1 MADDE
6 EQRPADEASEI
17 AGGVPDDQ
25 AGDPAGDDEEA
36 DPLDVFVEANTEFQ
50 EELDALDEDEPGFAA
65 KQMQLVDEFLQSFK
79 SVDPPNHVR
88 DQIAAVVSDNTDVS
102 KKSARRELQKYVK
115 KHERETRSRPELSEI
130 VRDRV
135 VRVEA
140 LAANET
146 DSDVRYRFVFDDEST
161 VVVDRE
167 GLWSATAIRRAFS
180 DVYGRVPVFDPPEG
194 LEWEDLVDEIYDE
207 LLVVKRDAVGPRMQ
221 VIERVRELV
230 EKHAAHT
237 EIDRA
242 YTGSGVYVEQAD
254 ADTVYVESSRIE
266 ERAKEHDETL
276 AGVRW
281 EMDDKG
287 YRVGQSERKRCGDG
301 KVKNWWPLDRAE
313 FEPKRV
319 EQPDEPAEADGEDDT
334 DAGDG
339 GGA

>member
-1 MADDE
+1 MTAGDE
-6 EQRPADEASEI
+6 EQRPVDEATEV
-17 AGGVPDDQ
+17 AGGEPVDEQ
-25 AGDPAGDDEEA
+25 AGGATSSDEEA

-50 EELDALDEDEPGFAA
+50 ESLEDLEEGEPGFAA
-65 KQMQLVDEFLQSFK
+65 KQMQLVDEFLQAFK
-79 SVDPPNHVR
+79 QVDPPNHVR
-88 DQIAAVVSDNTDVS
+88 DQIAAVVSDHTNVS
-102 KKSARRELQKYVK
+102 RKSARRELQKYVR
-115 KHERETRSRPELSEI
+115 KHERETRTRPELSEI

-135 VRVEA
+135 LRVEA

-146 DSDVRYRFVFDDEST
+146 DSDVRYRFVLDDEST
-161 VVVDRE
+161 VVVDRD
-167 GLWSATAIRRAFS
+167 GLWSSTAIRRAFS

-194 LEWEDLVDEIYDE
+194 LEWEDLVDEIYDD
-207 LLVVKRDAVGPRMQ
+207 LLVMKRDAVGPRMQ

-237 EIDRA
+237 DINRA
-242 YTGSGVYVEQAD
+242 YVNSGVYIDGPDSDV
-254 ADTVYVESSRIE
+254 VYVESSRIE

-301 KVKNWWPLDRAE
+301 KTKNWWPLDRAE

-319 EQPDEPAEADGEDDT
+319 EQEDEPGDD
-334 DAGDG
+334 ASG
-339 GGA
+339 GGDA

>member
-1 MADDE
+1 MSDDE
-6 EQRPADEASEI
+6 AQRPAEEEAAEI
-17 AGGVPDDQ
+17 VGDGPADPDD
-25 AGDPAGDDEEA
+25 DPAGDEDEA
-36 DPLDVFVEANTEFQ
+36 DPLDVFVDANTEFQ
-50 EELDALDEDEPGFAA
+50 EDLDALDEDEPGFAA

-79 SVDPPNHVR
+79 QVDPPNHVR
-88 DQIAAVVSDNTDVS
+88 DQIAAVVSDNTNVS
-102 KKSARRELQKYVK
+102 RKSARRELQKYVK
-115 KHERETRSRPELSEI
+115 KHQRETRSRPELSEI

-194 LEWEDLVDEIYDE
+194 VEWEDLVDEIYDE
-207 LLVVKRDAVGPRMQ
+207 KLVVKRDAVGPRMQ

-230 EKHAAHT
+230 EKHAAYT

-242 YTGSGVYVEQAD
+242 YTGSGVFVEEAD

-287 YRVGQSERKRCGDG
+287 YRVGQSERRRCGDG

-319 EQPDEPAEADGEDDT
+319 ELPEPDDDAEDGN